1 MNIIL
6 FFIRMLFVFYSLL
19 LVFFKLSVYKYTTLK
34 GICQVPDRFYDE
46 PAGSISLKLMWFES
60 HFIK

>member
-1 MNIIL
+1 MNIML
-6 FFIRMLFVFYSLL
+6 FFIRILFVFYSLL
-19 LVFFKLSVYKYTTLK
+19 LGFKLSDYKYTTLK

-46 PAGSISLKLMWFES
+46 PAGSISLKLMLFES

>member
-6 FFIRMLFVFYSLL
+6 FFIRMLFVFLFITPC
-19 LVFFKLSVYKYTTLK
+19 FFKLSDYKYTTLK

-46 PAGSISLKLMWFES
+46 PAGSISLDLTLLS
-60 HFIK
+60 LIL